1 MKKHISILPIL
12 LCFFITL
19 SAYTQEPNLKHTY
32 KWYFGYGAG
41 LDFSSGEPVPLTDGQ
56 TSSMEA
62 TFVANDDQGNLL
74 FYGQHDTIWNKN
86 HEVMLNGANYGTNAS
101 ITQIQCVKQPGN
113 DSLYYLF
120 HPVDVFPASI
130 YYSIININADNGL
143 GALMSTEELVPSPT
157 AQGIGAVLH
166 CNGTDIWVIAKELET
181 KDLMAWQLTEQGMNS
196 VPVISSNVLQIPYNE
211 NPSVH
216 IIFSPDNSMAAAT
229 YLNSGQPQ
237 NWENSAFEL
246 YQFDN
251 CSGVFSNPV
260 TIDFVCPAGIAF
272 SPDNTKLYV
281 GSTVDCVSI
290 NSEEGVLAQYDISS
304 YNQADILS
312 SETVLSSGV
321 EYAANDMRIGPDGKI
336 YVCDWDSLQN
346 DWGTTYLGV
355 IQNPN
360 SSGTDC
366 DYVADLINIDG
377 FFPPDENLY
386 NSRIHFGGLP
396 EFLQHYFNG
405 LTSNV
410 GVNKVE
416 ELNIS
421 VYPNPFE
428 NQFTIENTDY
438 LNVQYTLSNVT
449 GKVVLNGETQS
460 KQTDI
465 NTLKLRKGVYLIH
478 IQNGNNKTQT
488 IKAIKL

>member
-62 TFVANDDQGNLL
+62 TFVANDDQGDLL

-86 HEVMLNGANYGTNAS
+86 HEVMLNAADYGANES
-101 ITQIQCVKQPGN
+101 VTQIQCIKQPGN
-113 DSLYYLF
+113 DSIYYIF
-120 HPVDVFPASI
+120 HPVDAFPASI

-143 GALMSTEELVPSPT
+143 GALMSTEELLPSPT

-166 CNGTDIWVIAKELET
+166 CNGTDIWIIAKELGT
-181 KDLMAWQLTEQGMNS
+181 KDLMAWQLTEQGISS
-196 VPVISSNVLQIPYNE
+196 VPVISSNVLQISYNE
-211 NPSVH
+211 NPGVE

-251 CSGVFSNPV
+251 CSGIFSNPV
-260 TIDFVCPAGIAF
+260 TIDFVCPYGIAF
-272 SPDNTKLYV
+272 SPDNTKLYI
-281 GSTVDCVSI
+281 GSAVDCISI
-290 NSEEGVLAQYDISS
+290 NNEEGVLAQFDISS
-304 YNQADILS
+304 YNQADILA
-312 SETVLSSGV
+312 SETVLRSGV
-321 EYAANDMRIGPDGKI
+321 EYAVNDMQIGPDGKI
-336 YVCDWDSLQN
+336 YVCDWDTLQN

-360 SSGTDC
+360 ASGSDC
-366 DYVADLINIDG
+366 NYLADAINIDG
-377 FFPPDENLY
+377 FLSPDENLY
-386 NSRIHFGGLP
+386 NSRIHMAGLP
-396 EFLQHYFNG
+396 EFLPHYFND
-405 LTSNV
+405 LEITDSYIV
-410 GVNKVE
+410 DKIS
-416 ELNIS
+416 EL
-421 VYPNPFE
+421 
-428 NQFTIENTDY
+428 D
-438 LNVQYTLSNVT
+438 LALSNYVEKNEFHKIYVEILQFCTIDLSSFYFDIKKDMAALLNSQGDT
-449 GKVVLNGETQS
+449 GKV
-460 KQTDI
+460 I
-465 NTLKLRKGVYLIH
+465 I
-478 IQNGNNKTQT
+478 
-488 IKAIKL
+488 